1 MHTVDQKEIAN
12 FAKDSHQWWDENGP
26 FRPLHRLNPIR
37 LSYIK
42 DRLCAH
48 YGKDTMTFKPFTG
61 LSVLDIG
68 CGGGLVCE
76 PMSRLGARATGVDA
90 DANAIN
96 TASAHAGEAGLDI
109 NYVCASTDDLIKQKK
124 TYDVVLALEII
135 EHVTKPQGFVDD
147 CAKLCKP
154 GGIIIFSTLN
164 RTAKSFALAKVAA
177 EYVLGWVPAGTHDWK
192 KFIKPSELSKMV
204 RNAGGQVQNVEG
216 MIYNP
221 VTGAFKR
228 DAHDVDVNYFLTHL
242 KA

>member
-42 DRLCAH
+42 DRLCTH

-76 PMSRLGARATGVDA
+76 PMSRLGAKVTGVDA
-90 DANAIN
+90 DANAIA
-96 TASAHAGEAGLDI
+96 TASEHARESALEVEYI
-109 NYVCASTDDLIKQKK
+109 CASTDDLIKQKK

-135 EHVTKPQGFVDD
+135 EHVTNPQGFVND

-192 KFIKPSELSKMV
+192 KFIKPSELAKMV

-228 DAHDVDVNYFLTHL
+228 DAHDVDVNYFLAHL

>member
-1 MHTVDQKEIAN
+1 
-12 FAKDSHQWWDENGP
+12 
-26 FRPLHRLNPIR
+26 
-37 LSYIK
+37 
-42 DRLCAH
+42 
-48 YGKDTMTFKPFTG
+48 
-61 LSVLDIG
+61 
-68 CGGGLVCE
+68 
-76 PMSRLGARATGVDA
+76 
-90 DANAIN
+90 
-96 TASAHAGEAGLDI
+96 
-109 NYVCASTDDLIKQKK
+109 
-124 TYDVVLALEII
+124 VVLALEII
-135 EHVTKPQGFVDD
+135 EHVTNPQGFVND

-154 GGIIIFSTLN
+154 SGIIIFSTLN

-228 DAHDVDVNYFLTHL
+228 DAHAVDVNYFLTHL